1 MRFTDLLFAG
11 LMWTIAACSAASA
24 QSFSMKDYLAGAR
37 EARALE
43 GFKAKLDFLGKHNFN
58 SPWLREMQVRVRT
71 NDLNFSPDDYRLRLS
86 PTNPAEISA
95 NKRYYKAQVEQL
107 EAEYRSAFAEVLKDR
122 YALVVNHFLLDLQ
135 RQYEENALN
144 TAGDIAR
151 LTTQLAD
158 ERRIRLDDLL
168 DLDAWR
174 FETEVD
180 QGETI
185 HRIRE
190 IERMMAE
197 EYAFAGGIDWSSTRL
212 IDPGRMQEI
221 LRDNSAADPGRNV
234 YVASEE
240 MDYKLRE
247 ARLSVERSES
257 WRNMGYLQAEYDRN
271 TFPDIQQD
279 LGFQL
284 GLRIPIT
291 NPDRADLARDRY
303 RLLDIPYEINAKAD
317 RYRLESNLLH
327 ERFGHYYNLY
337 QKVEMKIEEVKKLD
351 IWQLAQTETEL
362 DLGGLVTYREY
373 LLDLERKRTNLLND
387 LYEIY
392 IDFLDVQGRLVEMPL
407 VNYLS
412 PSLDEL

>member
-1 MRFTDLLFAG
+1 MRFQDLLLAG

-24 QSFSMKDYLAGAR
+24 QTFSMQDYLAGAR

-43 GFKAKLDFLGKHNFN
+43 GFKAKLDFLGKHSFS
-58 SPWLREMQVRVRT
+58 SPWLREMELRIRT

-86 PTNPAEISA
+86 PVNPAEISA

-107 EAEYRSAFAEVLKDR
+107 EAEYKSAFAEVLVDR
-122 YALVVNHFLLDLQ
+122 YTLVVSHFLFNLQ
-135 RQYEENALN
+135 RQYEENALK
-144 TAGDIAR
+144 TADDIAR
-151 LTTQLAD
+151 LTSQLAD
-158 ERRIRLDDLL
+158 ERRIKLDDLL
-168 DLDAWR
+168 ELDAWR

-180 QGETI
+180 HRETV
-185 HRIRE
+185 HQIRE
-190 IERMMAE
+190 IEMTMAQ
-197 EYAFAGGIDWSSTRL
+197 EYLFSGGIDWSSTQL
-212 IDPGRMQEI
+212 IDPARMQQIMHEHAPM
-221 LRDNSAADPGRNV
+221 DAGKNV
-234 YVASEE
+234 YMVSEE
-240 MDYKLRE
+240 MEYKLRE

-257 WRNMGYLQAEYDRN
+257 WRNLGYLQAEYDRN

-291 NPDRADLARDRY
+291 NPDRPELEREQY
-303 RLLDIPYEINAKAD
+303 RLLEIPHDINTQAEE
-317 RYRLESNLLH
+317 YRLQSSLLH
-327 ERFGHYYNLY
+327 ERFGHCYGQYR
-337 QKVEMKIEEVKKLD
+337 KVEEKIEEIKKLD

-373 LLDLERKRTNLLND
+373 LLNLEKMRNNLLMD

-392 IDFLDVQGRLVEMPL
+392 LEYLDAQGRLVEMPL